1 MLIKYIS
8 RVAGL
13 TVESLK
19 IGFRL
24 NANSKPPRMR
34 PRFKTM
40 IYPVISSQEEKFVR
54 LNCTGDMTLAEM
66 TTAWRKV
73 QLALAELGWERIA
86 RMRMAVIE
94 PVSLDAET
102 DGEGSRSY
110 AEVIA
115 DERAKTPCQKL
126 ENETNR
132 APDLRSRRQ

>member
-1 MLIKYIS
+1 
-8 RVAGL
+8 
-13 TVESLK
+13 
-19 IGFRL
+19 
-24 NANSKPPRMR
+24 MR